1 MAAWKPLMGV
11 WKSDTIK
18 FMQQELLDEQRWRVG
33 PGPPRNGGMISVAF
47 VVVPSATFCLRTKVS
62 QCKPVARRE
71 GRDFPSKQC
80 VAKHAVTK

>member
-1 MAAWKPLMGV
+1 MRLNMAAWKPLMGV

-47 VVVPSATFCLRTKVS
+47 VVVFLVGIAIGDILFAHESKSMQTRRTTRG
-62 QCKPVARRE
+62 P
-71 GRDFPSKQC
+71 
-80 VAKHAVTK
+80 

>member
-47 VVVPSATFCLRTKVS
+47 VVVFLVGIAIGDILFAHESKPMQTRRTTRG
-62 QCKPVARRE
+62 P
-71 GRDFPSKQC
+71 
-80 VAKHAVTK
+80 